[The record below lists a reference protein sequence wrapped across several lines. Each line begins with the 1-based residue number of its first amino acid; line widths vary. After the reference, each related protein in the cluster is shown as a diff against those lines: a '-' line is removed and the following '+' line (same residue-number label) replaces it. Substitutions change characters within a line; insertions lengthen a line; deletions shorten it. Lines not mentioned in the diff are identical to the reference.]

1 MPKKSVKQ
9 NLINRVEEHTEC
21 RTATGR
27 KTTNNDTVF
36 TPEIDRQIIEGFL
49 KDRETMFAN
58 LTHEH
63 MSKEAILRRAGAL
76 GFNKD
81 IFSQIKRDGVEPEA
95 RKCLRC
101 GKYFASMGM
110 HNRLC
115 TKCRKE

>member
-1 MPKKSVKQ
+1 LSEKFSKQ
-9 NLINRVEEHTEC
+9 DLRNRVEEHSKY

-27 KTTNNDTVF
+27 KRTSNDMVF

-49 KDRETMFAN
+49 KDQETLFAN
-58 LTHEH
+58 LAHEH
-63 MSKEAILRRAGAL
+63 MSKEAILRRAGEL
-76 GFNKD
+76 GFNKN
-81 IFSQIKRDGVEPEA
+81 IFSLIKRDGVEPEA

-101 GKYFASMGM
+101 GKYFASVGM